1 VKAYLATTGVLFA
14 VLAVLHVWRL
24 VVEWPGV
31 RAEFW
36 IIAGG
41 SILSA
46 VLALWAL
53 KLLLALKRSSRPPV
67 PRTNA
72 EAAVARSSD
81 CFPGLDV
88 TAECPNLAHLRHQ
101 GARYKLAFMYVC
113 AGYYMQRTKLPRAK
127 RGSFE
132 KEIHS

>member
-1 VKAYLATTGVLFA
+1 MRAYLATTGVLFA

-24 VVEWPGV
+24 VVEWPGI

-53 KLLLALKRSSRPPV
+53 KLLLALKRSNRPPS
-67 PRTNA
+67 
-72 EAAVARSSD
+72 AA
-81 CFPGLDV
+81 G
-88 TAECPNLAHLRHQ
+88 
-101 GARYKLAFMYVC
+101 
-113 AGYYMQRTKLPRAK
+113 
-127 RGSFE
+127 
-132 KEIHS
+132 

>member
-1 VKAYLATTGVLFA
+1 VRAYLATTGVLFA

-24 VVEWPGV
+24 VVEWPGI

-53 KLLLALKRSSRPPV
+53 KLLLALKRSNRPPS
-67 PRTNA
+67 
-72 EAAVARSSD
+72 AA
-81 CFPGLDV
+81 G
-88 TAECPNLAHLRHQ
+88 
-101 GARYKLAFMYVC
+101 
-113 AGYYMQRTKLPRAK
+113 
-127 RGSFE
+127 
-132 KEIHS
+132 